1 MPKRKN
7 PNHGGAR
14 PGSGRPKTAPGKS
27 IYVRGDIAD
36 VLQQVKEAKQ
46 ENRLLSFLK
55 QNLGVILNKANPI
68 KATAR
73 VENTQDKPIT
83 LNQDQLIAIEYLNDW
98 FNSDRE
104 TATLSGAGGTG
115 KTAAIGH
122 WVKQLGDIGKVIYL
136 APTHKAKN
144 VLMRSLESSG
154 IESPDVYTVAQSL
167 GKQPI
172 IMESGLEVFVGKD
185 TDRDLLG
192 NVDLVIVD
200 ESSMVNGEDYEEI
213 NDKAKKVLFMGD
225 KNQLPPVGEA
235 EALAF
240 VGSPDVELFRVMRY
254 SGHILDQCQ
263 KLREAAQDNFIHTI
277 EADGKQ
283 IIRLNRNDA
292 LLTATELFKSREF
305 EQDSTFCRV
314 VAFRNSKV
322 DKNNKFIK
330 PRVYNRDDEYFKG
343 LRLIAAKPVQR
354 KNIITDRWVT
364 FCNNSEEVVITSDPE
379 VVEIDKYLLVDM
391 PEDCQE
397 LKSLIGVGKANR
409 FDCLS
414 ENGSSFSS
422 IVLDEE
428 AMAKRLELIKL
439 IQGLYR
445 EKMAKVYLFALAFL
459 YRWGD
464 ELKDIFCSTVHKS
477 QGSTYNNVFI
487 ELKDILKPSYSK
499 QSWQSDDRPKLLYTA
514 ASRASEIIYLIE

>member
-14 PGSGRPKTAPGKS
+14 PGSGRPKTAPGRS
-27 IYVRGDIAD
+27 IYIRGDIAD

-46 ENRLLSFLK
+46 ENRLISFLI
-55 QNLGVILNKANPI
+55 QNLGPILNKANPI
-68 KATAR
+68 KATTR
-73 VENTQDKPIT
+73 VENTQDKTIT

-98 FNSDRE
+98 FNSDE
-104 TATLSGAGGTG
+104 QTATLSGAGGTG

-144 VLMRSLESSG
+144 VLRRSLELSG
-154 IESPDVYTVAQSL
+154 IESPDVYTVAQAL

-213 NDKAKKVLFMGD
+213 NDKAKKILFMGD

-240 VGSPDVELFRVMRY
+240 VGSPDVELFRIMRY

-263 KLREAAQDNFIHTI
+263 KLREAAQENFIHTI

-283 IIRLNRNDA
+283 IIRLNHNDA
-292 LLTATELFKSREF
+292 LLKATELFKSREF

-322 DKNNKFIK
+322 DSINKFIK
-330 PRVYNRDDEYFKG
+330 PRVYNRDDDYFQG

-354 KNIITDRWVT
+354 KHMIAGRWVT
-364 FCNNSEEVVITSDPE
+364 YCNNSEEVVITSDPE
-379 VVEIDKYLLVDM
+379 VVEIDKYLLIDM

-397 LKSLIGVGKANR
+397 LKTLIGVGKANR
-409 FDCLS
+409 FNCVS
-414 ENGSSFSS
+414 ENGSSFIS
-422 IVLDEE
+422 IVLDEK

-445 EKMAKVYLFALAFL
+445 KKMAKVYLFALAFL

-464 ELKDIFCSTVHKS
+464 DLRDIFCSTVHKC
-477 QGSTYNNVFI
+477 QGSTFENVLI
-487 ELKDILKPSYSK
+487 AEPDILRPSFNK

-514 ASRASEIIYLIE
+514 ASRASKKIYVMC